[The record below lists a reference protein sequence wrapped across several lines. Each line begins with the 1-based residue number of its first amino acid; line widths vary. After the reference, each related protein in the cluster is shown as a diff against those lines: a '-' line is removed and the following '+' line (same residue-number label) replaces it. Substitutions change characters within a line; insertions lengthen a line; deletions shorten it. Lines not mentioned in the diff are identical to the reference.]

1 VPLAFFVL
9 AATLALPALSAD
21 DPAVLVC
28 AMMVKASLRAPQS
41 FARVA
46 EPVIDDATVTLA
58 FTAFDAHNRTVRQTR
73 TCRFNL
79 AGDGRFHL
87 EPFRRDILEA
97 RLDAAKARL
106 RKAAPGNDLML
117 ARSQIL
123 DIGRELYVN
132 HDRMRKA
139 ERQAASAGLY
149 PIAPGLT
156 RLGR

>member
-1 VPLAFFVL
+1 MPLALLVL
-9 AATLALPALSAD
+9 AATLALPVLSTD

-28 AMMVKASLRAPQS
+28 EMMVKASLRAPKS
-41 FARVA
+41 FVRAA
-46 EPVIDDATVTLA
+46 EPVIDETTVTLA

-73 TCRFNL
+73 TCRFKL

-87 EPFRRDILEA
+87 EPFRRDDLEA
-97 RLDAAKARL
+97 RLDAAKAKL
-106 RKAAPGNDLML
+106 RKAAPGNDMML

-123 DIGRELYVN
+123 DIGREMYVN

-139 ERQAASAGLY
+139 ERQAARAGLY

-156 RLGR
+156 RLGQ